1 MTKFVITAGHD
12 SVKDPGAVS
21 TLNGVQYT
29 EAKLMTE
36 LRNIVRFYLEK
47 VGHEVVT
54 DGTGDTNKVLRE
66 AIALIPQGEVAIE
79 LHLNAATAKTAKGV
93 ETIGNPKHKEISKK
107 LSKAIANVLE
117 TQLRR
122 DEGFF
127 EYSKVGR
134 TLGYVKAGGIIVE
147 CFFITND
154 NELQTYF
161 NKKWLV
167 ARAIARTLHNH
178 YSEGDFDELFN
189 KA

>member
-21 TLNGVQYT
+21 TLNGAQYT

-79 LHLNAATAKTAKGV
+79 LHLNAASAKSANGV

-167 ARAIARTLHNH
+167 ARTIARTLHNH